1 MRVSL
6 DFPPI
11 TAEEVVASRRF
22 LRATAAALVLG
33 LGLVGG
39 VALDVGVPLVM
50 KHRAQ
55 ARAMAACV
63 EQALAT
69 AETIRRGGV
78 DQAEIHRGF
87 DATVIVAGDAI
98 VLVEGGTV
106 TATAHRCHER

>member
-78 DQAEIHRGF
+78 DQAEIHRGV

>member
-1 MRVSL
+1 MKVSL

-11 TAEEVVASRRF
+11 TAEEVVASRRL

-39 VALDVGVPLVM
+39 VALDVGVE
-50 KHRAQ
+50 HRAQ
-55 ARAMAACV
+55 ARAMATCV

-78 DQAEIHRGF
+78 DQAEMHRGA
-87 DATVIVAGDAI
+87 DATVILAGDAI

-106 TATAHRCHER
+106 TAAAHRCHKR

>member
-1 MRVSL
+1 
-6 DFPPI
+6 
-11 TAEEVVASRRF
+11 
-22 LRATAAALVLG
+22 
-33 LGLVGG
+33 
-39 VALDVGVPLVM
+39 
-50 KHRAQ
+50 
-55 ARAMAACV
+55 MAACV

-78 DQAEIHRGF
+78 DQAEIHRGV